1 MTLVEDA
8 QNVRITKLQQLLTR
22 TLESKASDLHLVV
35 GHPPCLRINTVL
47 HPIEGEETLTQA
59 CLEEMVLEMLGD
71 DRFATFLKNREADF
85 STAVAGLGRF
95 RVNAH
100 FQQDVIG
107 IAFRA
112 IPAKTPVLDQLNLP
126 PVVQS
131 FADLP
136 RGLLLVTGDTGS
148 GKSTT
153 LAAIIDHINQTRRQ
167 HIITLE
173 DPIEYRIQSKQ
184 CLVEQREIGS
194 DSHSFSAA
202 LRTVVRQDPDVILV
216 GEMRDLETVAAAVTA
231 AETGHYVLSTLH
243 TIDASGT
250 IERIIDFFPPQQQNQ
265 IRGQLAN
272 TLRGVVSQTL
282 FPRIDKPGMV
292 PAVEVLVMT
301 PAVRNCIREDRL
313 FEIPNVITTNR
324 SLGMQSLDS
333 SIRDLYMNG
342 FISRESALAQA
353 SNPDRLAKTL
363 Q

>member
-1 MTLVEDA
+1 MLVLK
-8 QNVRITKLQQLLTR
+8 KLLAEQIN
-22 TLESKASDLHLVV
+22 SGASDMHLIV
-35 GHPPCLRINTVL
+35 GLPPLLRIHTCLRPL
-47 HPIEGEETLTQA
+47 DGADALSQEQA
-59 CLEEMVLEMLGD
+59 LAFVREMIGD
-71 DRFATFLKNREADF
+71 ERMARFNHDRDIDF
-85 STAVAGLGRF
+85 STALDGQGRF

-100 FQQDVIG
+100 WQRDTIAM
-107 IAFRA
+107 AFRA
-112 IPAKTPVLDQLNLP
+112 ISDNVPALDSLNLP
-126 PVVQS
+126 PAISGLV
-131 FADLP
+131 DLP
-136 RGLLLVTGDTGS
+136 RGLVLVTGVTGS

-153 LAAIIDHINQTRRQ
+153 LASMINAVNLTRAS

-173 DPIEYRIQSKQ
+173 DPVEYVLHSSKS
-184 CLVEQREIGS
+184 VIEQRELGS
-194 DSHSFSAA
+194 DVPTFASGLRHA
-202 LRTVVRQDPDVILV
+202 LRQDPDIILV
-216 GEMRDLETVAAAVTA
+216 GEMRDLETTSAAISA
-231 AETGHYVLSTLH
+231 AETGHLVLSTLH
-243 TIDASGT
+243 TQNASQT